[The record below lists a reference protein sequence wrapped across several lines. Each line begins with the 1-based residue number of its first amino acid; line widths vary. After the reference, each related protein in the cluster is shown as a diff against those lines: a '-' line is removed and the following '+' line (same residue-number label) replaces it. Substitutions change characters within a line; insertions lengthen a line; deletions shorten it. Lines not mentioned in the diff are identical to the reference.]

1 MANLKEDNITYHFR
15 YGDSI
20 LLSNTKMRKY
30 LHASEEYESEIT
42 KNYEV
47 SVCDNGAGSA
57 HCAED
62 EWII

>member
-1 MANLKEDNITYHFR
+1 
-15 YGDSI
+15 
-20 LLSNTKMRKY
+20 MRKY